1 MTVEAVAEDA
11 APPAVASSPASDA
24 PLTGPADGRHA
35 SFAAEHLSPSYPQ
48 RAPWGTA
55 QRLRAWQAEA
65 LDLYFSLD
73 GPDGVGSGPRDFL
86 AAATPGAGK
95 TTFALRLASELLR
108 RRIVDRIVV
117 VAPTEHLK
125 TQWADAAA
133 RVGIRIDPEFSN
145 RHTSPARHY
154 QGAAV
159 TYAQV
164 AVKSSVH
171 EHLILE
177 KRTLVILDEVH
188 HGGDALSWGDA
199 LRDAYRRA
207 TRRLL
212 LSGTPFR
219 SDTAPIPF
227 VEYHPDE
234 KGIRVSRTDYAYGYR
249 RALEDGVVRPVIFLV
264 YAGHM
269 RWRTKTGDE
278 MEAQLGQDN
287 TKDITSQ
294 AWRTALN
301 PEGDWIPAV
310 LRSADRRLTE
320 VREQVPDAGGLVIA
334 TDQTAARAYAQILH
348 DISGEQPTVVLSDEA
363 EASARIETFSQGTSR
378 WMVAVRMVSEG
389 VDVPRLAV
397 GVYATSAST
406 PLFFAQAIGRFV
418 RARRRGETAS
428 VFLPNVPQ
436 LLALANELER
446 QRDHALDRD
455 GDSDEWNAE
464 EDMMDAAEREERASE
479 ALTEEFSYQALASQA
494 HFDRVMFDGREFGQ
508 LAVPGTPEEE
518 EFLGLPG
525 LLEPEHVHE
534 LLMQR
539 QVRQSRHRTAR
550 EAREGAAQPGADGPA
565 ADAPPQ
571 ALHRTLKEQ
580 RQLLNS
586 LVGLYARQSGEPHGA
601 VHAELRR
608 LCGGPAVP
616 QATVTQ
622 LQARID
628 LLRRRVHS

>member
-1 MTVEAVAEDA
+1 MLDE
-11 APPAVASSPASDA
+11 SP
-24 PLTGPADGRHA
+24 PADGAHPSDA
-35 SFAAEHLSPSYPQ
+35 HLGSFAAEHLSPTYPQ

-65 LDLYFSLD
+65 LDLYFSMD
-73 GPDGVGSGPRDFL
+73 GPDGPGSGPRDFL

-95 TTFALRLASELLR
+95 TTFALRLATELLR
-108 RRIVDRIVV
+108 RDVVDRIVV

-133 RVGIRIDPEFSN
+133 RVSIRLDPAFSN
-145 RHTSPARHY
+145 RHVAPARHY
-154 QGAAV
+154 HGVAV

-164 AVKSSVH
+164 AVKASVH
-171 EHLILE
+171 EQLVLDR
-177 KRTLVILDEVH
+177 RTLVILDEVH

-199 LRDAYRRA
+199 LREAYRRA

-227 VEYHPDE
+227 VEYHPDA
-234 KGIRVSRTDYAYGYR
+234 KGIRLSRTDYSYGYR

-264 YAGHM
+264 YAGQM
-269 RWRTKTGDE
+269 RWRTRTGEE
-278 MEAQLGQDN
+278 MEAHLGQDN

-301 PEGDWIPAV
+301 PEGQWIPAV
-310 LRSADRRLTE
+310 LRSADRRLSE
-320 VREQVPDAGGLVIA
+320 VREHVPDAGGLVIA
-334 TDQTAARAYAQILH
+334 THQTAARAYAAILEQ
-348 DISGEQPTVVLSDEA
+348 ISGEAPTVVLSDEA
-363 EASARIETFSQGTSR
+363 EASGRIEEFARGEKR

-455 GDSDEWNAE
+455 SDGDEDWNAE
-464 EDMMDAAEREERASE
+464 EDLMDAAERDEKASD
-479 ALTEEFSYQALASQA
+479 ALTEEFSYEALGSFA
-494 HFDRVMFDGREFGQ
+494 HFDRVLYDGREFGQ

-539 QVRQSRHRTAR
+539 QARQGRHRKER
-550 EAREGAAQPGADGPA
+550 ESRESATDQPPSPEQTL
-565 ADAPPQ
+565 PP
-571 ALHRTLKEQ
+571 ALHRTLREQ

-608 LCGGPAVP
+608 VCGGPAVA
-616 QATVTQ
+616 QATVAQ
-622 LQARID
+622 LQSRID
-628 LLRRRVHS
+628 VLRSRVRS